1 MTKSTRFSSSLSLFL
16 FPSILEVA
24 ISSVVKRASM
34 QPRVYVFLS
43 VRFTFFTRLATSGG
57 KCETNGDTEELLL
70 AVLHLEDCLGVITG
84 IVRMSGDQSIDSM
97 GKVFSTGACR
107 FISEQ
112 AAGNDDKVTSRL
124 LNEGPGWGFVIPM
137 LKISA
142 SIRES
147 RSSTLASLLWIPAK
161 VS

>member
-1 MTKSTRFSSSLSLFL
+1 M
-16 FPSILEVA
+16 LEVA

-34 QPRVYVFLS
+34 QPPVYVFLS
-43 VRFTFFTRLATSGG
+43 VRLTFFTLLATSGG
-57 KCETNGDTEELLL
+57 KCESNGNTEELLL
-70 AVLHLEDCLGVITG
+70 AVLRLEDCLGVVTG
-84 IVRMSGDQSIDSM
+84 IVRLSGDQSRDCK

-112 AAGNDDKVTSRL
+112 SAGNDNKVTSGL
-124 LNEGPGWGFVIPM
+124 PNEGPGSGVVIPM

-147 RSSTLASLLWIPAK
+147 RSSTL
-161 VS
+161 VSPL